1 MFSASSRRDFLG
13 TLIGGAAGS
22 AWSFRGRNGRPG
34 LGALEAVLRAETGP
48 APIQATRLGDSL
60 IELTGDGGNVVI
72 VSGPESLVLVN
83 GGLAERSDELL
94 KMVAKQSGGKRID
107 ALVNTDWHPE
117 QTGCN
122 ETLGTRG
129 VKILAHEFTRQYIAA
144 DHYVD
149 WQKRSYKPAPKVAWP
164 TETFYTTGSTTCG
177 GERIE
182 YGHLGQA
189 HTDGAIYVHFPGSN
203 VLMTGHALEVGRYP
217 IADYTA
223 GGWLGG
229 LINANKAL
237 LALTNAETR
246 LVPGEG
252 PLQTRADLQAQLEML
267 TEMLA
272 RFTKLMKQGKGPDD
286 WRTAEPTKDFDE
298 KWGNPDLFVS
308 TAYRGMWLHVREL
321 GGIV

>member
-1 MFSASSRRDFLG
+1 VM
-13 TLIGGAAGS
+13 I
-22 AWSFRGRNGRPG
+22 
-34 LGALEAVLRAETGP
+34 
-48 APIQATRLGDSL
+48 
-60 IELTGDGGNVVI
+60 
-72 VSGPESLVLVN
+72 N
-83 GGLAERSDELL
+83 GGLANRADELL
-94 KMVAKQSGGKRID
+94 KAIAGRTGGKRIE

-122 ETLGTRG
+122 ETLGKRG
-129 VKILAHEFTRQYIAA
+129 VKIVAHEFTRQYIGA
-144 DHYVD
+144 DLYVD
-149 WQKRSYKPAPKVAWP
+149 WQNQSYKPLPKVAQP
-164 TETFYTTGSTTCG
+164 SDTFYTTGKMTCG

-189 HTDGAIYVHFPGSN
+189 HTDGAIYVHFPVSN

-229 LINANKAL
+229 LINANKTL
-237 LALTNAETR
+237 LALTNDQTR
-246 LVPGEG
+246 IVPGEG
-252 PLQTRADLQAQLEML
+252 PIQSRADLQAQLDML

-286 WRTAEPTKDFDE
+286 WHAEKPTKDFDE
-298 KWGNPDLFVS
+298 KWGDPDLFVS